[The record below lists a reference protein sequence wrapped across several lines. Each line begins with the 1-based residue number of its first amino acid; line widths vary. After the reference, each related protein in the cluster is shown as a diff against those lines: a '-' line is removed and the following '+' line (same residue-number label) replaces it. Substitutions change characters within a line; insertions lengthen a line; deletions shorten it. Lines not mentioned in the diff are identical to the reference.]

1 MDGTVKKQPT
11 RVRHVVAV
19 KDPVVRRRELTRSRI
34 LEVALELID
43 EADMKGCTMQALATR
58 LGVTPRALYRHVA
71 DKVDLLRGVA
81 DLVLSDVVLPES
93 SRPWDD
99 RLRQLGTEIKRV
111 MDAHP
116 HTVMLCGERA
126 LAFPGVIPTTDVAI
140 EAVVQA
146 GLPPEEGIR
155 FGHALYVYTLGFC
168 ISAAG
173 SDMRR
178 RDVTD
183 HTDLF
188 AGVETSLVPH
198 AVAAAGF
205 LRHFAAEGLHK
216 GHEQYLYG
224 LDLLISGLRTMVEA
238 NKPAGS
244 SRGH

>member
-1 MDGTVKKQPT
+1 MDRVVKKQAT
-11 RVRHVVAV
+11 RVRNIVVV
-19 KDPVVRRRELTRSRI
+19 TDRGVRRRELTRTRI
-34 LEVALELID
+34 LTAALGLID
-43 EADMKGCTMQALATR
+43 EKGVKGCTMQALATQ
-58 LGVTPRALYRHVA
+58 LNVTPRALYRHVA

-93 SRPWDD
+93 TRPWDD

-178 RDVTD
+178 RDATGPA
-183 HTDLF
+183 DLF
-188 AGVETSLVPH
+188 AGVDTSLVPH
-198 AVAAAGF
+198 AAAAAGF
-205 LRHFAAEGLHK
+205 LRHFAAEGLHT

-224 LDLLISGLRTMVEA
+224 LNLLISGLTTMAEGKRA
-238 NKPAGS
+238 AGS
-244 SRGH
+244 SRGR